1 MLLNTSFG
9 ERIAEEETDVLETY
23 FVQTDQW
30 ARLHRGDIDVI
41 YGPKGAG
48 KSALYS
54 LLLAKSGELFD
65 RGIILIGGEN
75 PRGATAFK
83 DLGTAPPTSEGE
95 FVGLWKLYIV
105 TLIQSTFDDFGIRSK
120 DSDVLKAALS
130 REGLIKGER
139 SLANILHAV
148 AAYARN
154 ALRPQALTGKLSVD
168 PLTGAPNGF
177 EGKIVFSEASKAATP
192 GSHSVEELLGLA
204 DRALTTAGAH
214 VWVLMDRLDV
224 AFAEDVDLESNAL
237 RALFRVYLDLNSF
250 SRIQL
255 KIFLRTDIWTRI
267 TEGGFR
273 EASHI
278 TRHVTISWNRSSL
291 LNLMI
296 RRALHN
302 TAVRGAYGVEE
313 QLAHTSVSEQETLFY
328 RLCPQQ
334 VEVGPNKPNT
344 IDWILSR
351 TRDGSKSN
359 APRELIHFLNSLR
372 EVQIRRLEVGENSPE
387 GEQLFARPSF
397 KEALPEVSQVRL
409 EQTLLAEYPQMKDWI
424 VQLKGQKTKQTS
436 ASLANIWS
444 VSLQD
449 ASDRAGRLAA
459 VGLFEIRGVRP
470 NVEYWIPFLYRDAL
484 ELVQGT
490 ADQGSAE
497 NSED

>member
-1 MLLNTSFG
+1 MDKRAVLLQSSFG

-30 ARLHRGDIDVI
+30 ARLHRGDIDVV

-65 RGIILIGGEN
+65 RGIVLIGGEN

-83 DLGTAPPTSEGE
+83 DLDTSPPTSEGE

-105 TLIQSTFDDFGIRSK
+105 TLIQNTFDEFGITNKESEI
-120 DSDVLKAALS
+120 LKTALS

-148 AAYARN
+148 AAYART
-154 ALRPQALTGKLSVD
+154 ALRPQALTGQLNVD
-168 PLTGAPNGF
+168 PFTGIPTGWG
-177 EGKIVFSEASKAATP
+177 GKIVFSEASRTATP
-192 GSHSVEELLGLA
+192 ESHSVEELLSLA
-204 DRALTTAGAH
+204 DRALKIGGVH

-237 RALFRVYLDLNSF
+237 RALFRVYLDLNAF

-278 TRHVTISWNRSSL
+278 TRHVTISWNRNSL
-291 LNLMI
+291 LNLII

-302 TAVRGAYGVEE
+302 DAVRAAYGVREE
-313 QLAHTSVSEQETLFY
+313 FAHTNVSEQEHLFY
-328 RLCPQQ
+328 RLCPKQ

-397 KEALPEVSQVRL
+397 KEALPEVSKVRL
-409 EQTLLAEYPQMKDWI
+409 EQTLLAEYPQMKDW
-424 VQLKGQKTKQTS
+424 VLQLKGQKTKQTS

-444 VSLQD
+444 ISQQE
-449 ASDRAGRLAA
+449 ASDRAGRLST
-459 VGLFEIRGVRP
+459 VGLFEIWGVRP

-490 ADQGSAE
+490 ADQ
-497 NSED
+497 